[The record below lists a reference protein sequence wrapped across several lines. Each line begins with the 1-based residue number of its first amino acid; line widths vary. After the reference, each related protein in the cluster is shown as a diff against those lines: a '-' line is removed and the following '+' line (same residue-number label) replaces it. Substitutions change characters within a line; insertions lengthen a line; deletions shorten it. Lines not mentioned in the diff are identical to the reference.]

1 MKLTELQPLEKWAEL
16 ETAIRAK
23 SGLRARVYDVDGVG
37 ITDKSAHANELCAEL
52 RKTPKG
58 LTFICA
64 VAHQNLAAM
73 AQNTRQPVI
82 EECDAGLIKIVVPIF
97 VGDEFVGAAGGCGLL
112 MAEDGEVDDFMIHK
126 TTELP
131 EARIAE
137 LAEGISTIT
146 ASQVKALADF
156 IQEEVRRVVDQNRP
170 D

>member
-16 ETAIRAK
+16 ETAIRKK
-23 SGLRARVYDVDGVG
+23 SGLRARVYDTEGVG
-37 ITDKSAHANELCAEL
+37 ITDQTAHANDLCPEIRSTA
-52 RKTPKG
+52 RG

-73 AQNTRQPVI
+73 AQNTREPVI

-112 MAEDGEVDDFMIHK
+112 MSDGEVDDFMINK
-126 TTELP
+126 TTDLP

-137 LAEGISTIT
+137 LMESLGTIT
-146 ASQVKALADF
+146 ATEVDALTAF
-156 IQEEVRRVVDQNRP
+156 IVREIQLVVEKVRP
-170 D
+170 A